1 MILDSIALTRLF
13 IRSLNYQLRTLI
25 DDRKHER
32 SGPRQKRALALLT
45 RLRQGVSIRKRASLG
60 FTSRDDSTIGAKR
73 RERG

>member
-1 MILDSIALTRLF
+1 MILDSIALTRLL

-32 SGPRQKRALALLT
+32 SGSRQKRALALLT
-45 RLRQGVSIRKRASLG
+45 RLRQGVSIRKRVRLG
-60 FTSRDDSTIGAKR
+60 FTIRDDSTLGAKQ

>member
-1 MILDSIALTRLF
+1 MILDSIALTRLL

-45 RLRQGVSIRKRASLG
+45 RLRQGVSIRNRVRWG
-60 FTSRDDSTIGAKR
+60 FTIRDGSTLGTNQ
-73 RERG
+73 REHG